1 MAKRSDNNQY
11 KEVRRG
17 IRSGDSTEF
26 SLESILAEF
35 REIYDAEESEE
46 FEDTASLQ
54 PEEETPPAAELRPEE
69 EYDG

>member
-1 MAKRSDNNQY
+1 MAKRSTDNQY

-35 REIYDAEESEE
+35 RD
-46 FEDTASLQ
+46 L
-54 PEEETPPAAELRPEE
+54 
-69 EYDG
+69 